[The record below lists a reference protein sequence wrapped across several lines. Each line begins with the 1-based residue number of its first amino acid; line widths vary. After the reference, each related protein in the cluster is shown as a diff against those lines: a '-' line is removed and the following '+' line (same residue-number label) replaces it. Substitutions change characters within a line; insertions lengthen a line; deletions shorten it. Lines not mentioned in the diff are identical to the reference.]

1 MNPSKFSSP
10 RVHYVFGSTSPMV
23 LHPAVHHSQSSC
35 QWYHSCV
42 YQVPRPNLYFI
53 LMDNIIHGSWKAG
66 KGWEN
71 SSRELMSVRHGL
83 REETMQS
90 VQELLVH
97 FIICLRALLPFQ
109 TQDTWDYCTLCNLLT
124 CHRWSWWAS
133 LLVPTPNEFLPYIT
147 ALKRF
152 SMNMFMSNIHD
163 LWVLV
168 KTH

>member
-10 RVHYVFGSTSPMV
+10 RVHYVFGSISPMV

-53 LMDNIIHGSWKAG
+53 LIDNIIHGSWTAG

-71 SSRELMSVRHGL
+71 SSRELMSGRHGL

-97 FIICLRALLPFQ
+97 FIICLRALSPDPGHLGLLHFVQLAYLPQ
-109 TQDTWDYCTLCNLLT
+109 
-124 CHRWSWWAS
+124 
-133 LLVPTPNEFLPYIT
+133 
-147 ALKRF
+147 
-152 SMNMFMSNIHD
+152 M
-163 LWVLV
+163 VLV
-168 KTH
+168 SISSCSHSKWIFTVRKALLNEYVRYSWSVSPS

>member
-1 MNPSKFSSP
+1 MNPSIFSSP

-42 YQVPRPNLYFI
+42 YLVPKPNLYFI

-97 FIICLRALLPFQ
+97 FIICLRALIPDPGHLGLLHFVQLAYLPQ
-109 TQDTWDYCTLCNLLT
+109 
-124 CHRWSWWAS
+124 
-133 LLVPTPNEFLPYIT
+133 
-147 ALKRF
+147 
-152 SMNMFMSNIHD
+152 M
-163 LWVLV
+163 VLV
-168 KTH
+168 SISSCSHSKWIFTIHNCFKALLNEYVHVKYSWSVSPS